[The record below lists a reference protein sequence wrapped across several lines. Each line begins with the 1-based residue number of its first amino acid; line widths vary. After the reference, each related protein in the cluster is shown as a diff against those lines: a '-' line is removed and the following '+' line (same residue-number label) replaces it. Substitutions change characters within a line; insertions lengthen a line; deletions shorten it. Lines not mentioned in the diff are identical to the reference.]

1 MPQAFAKCAAVAG
14 AAPLPYP
21 PTPIPQAQ
29 PSTWPWLRWQ
39 VPWRRI
45 KESQLQLDR
54 NRVLLTLMP
63 EADARYF
70 GGPLSRAIECP
81 HRAGLSLAHTT
92 IEEQRKKFAAKGAE
106 PLLPI

>member
-1 MPQAFAKCAAVAG
+1 M
-14 AAPLPYP
+14 
-21 PTPIPQAQ
+21 
-29 PSTWPWLRWQ
+29 
-39 VPWRRI
+39 PWRRI

-70 GGPLSRAIECP
+70 GGPMSRAIECP

-106 PLLPI
+106 PLLPS